1 VSHQKSALLS
11 WIVAFKVLKSTLLTA
26 LGVVIFRYSHRD
38 PVSVLWHFALA
49 IHLPVT
55 SRLFDRALRI
65 ATGLTVRRQIALGL
79 TAFGYAALLGTE
91 AIGLSLRR
99 GWARWFTI
107 SITSSLLPFEVYE
120 IWRDP
125 AGPIRWLTFIANIAI
140 VIYLYGRKEVFEP

>member
-1 VSHQKSALLS
+1 VSHRKSTLLS
-11 WIVAFKVLKSTLLTA
+11 WIVAFKVVKCALLTA
-26 LGVVIFRYSHRD
+26 LGVVIFRYSRRD
-38 PVSVLWHFALA
+38 PVSVLWHVAMA

-91 AIGLSLRR
+91 AVGLTLRR
-99 GWARWFTI
+99 AWARWFTI
-107 SITSSLLPFEVYE
+107 TITASLLPFEMYE

-125 AGPIRWLTFIANIAI
+125 FGPIRWLTFVVNIAI
-140 VIYLYGRKEVFEP
+140 VIYLYRRKEVFEP